1 MKEII
6 LKSCKS
12 TMKQWRILIW
22 VYFIQLAV
30 VLFLGIQY
38 HDILKDRFSYTLDFR
53 KLILRYDHTIIND
66 FLNTNWPSI
75 TNLFNQLK
83 YLILIWLLISI
94 FLDGGMVFAATQK
107 EKLTT
112 QQVFKKAST
121 YYFSFLK
128 MAIIYLTIAAIWT
141 SLVFFPLALK
151 LEACIRYFSSEK
163 YALWLI
169 ALIII
174 IWIKGMAVL
183 FAWSISSR
191 VIKLEQD
198 VSIFQSLKY
207 GWIVLIHNK
216 TKTILILVLLIFIHL
231 MLLWLYITL
240 ESSTGMTSPLLVF
253 IFFILQQCFVFLRIG
268 LRQSVYTGI
277 ALLHPSK
284 RLE

>member
-1 MKEII
+1 
-6 LKSCKS
+6 
-12 TMKQWRILIW
+12 MKQWRILIW

-38 HDILKDRFSYTLDFR
+38 HDILKDRFSYTLDFS
-53 KLILRYDHTIIND
+53 KLILHYDHTIIND
-66 FLNTNWPSI
+66 FLNTNWQSI

-83 YLILIWLLISI
+83 YLILIWLLLSI
-94 FLDGGMVFAATQK
+94 FLDGWLVFAATQK
-107 EKLTT
+107 EQLTVK
-112 QQVFKKAST
+112 QVYKKAST

-141 SLVFFPLALK
+141 SLVFFPLAIK

-174 IWIKGMAVL
+174 IWIKGMAIL

-191 VIKLEQD
+191 VIKLDQD
-198 VSIFQSLKY
+198 VSIIQSLKY
-207 GWIVLIHNK
+207 GWNLLIKNK

-240 ESSTGMTSPLLVF
+240 ESSSGMTSPLLVF

-268 LRQSVYTGI
+268 LRQSVYSGI

>member
-1 MKEII
+1 
-6 LKSCKS
+6 
-12 TMKQWRILIW
+12 MKQWRILIW

-30 VLFLGIQY
+30 VIFLGLQY
-38 HDILKDRFSYTLDFR
+38 HDILKDRFSYSLDFR
-53 KLILRYDHTIIND
+53 KLILHYDHTIIND
-66 FLNTNWPSI
+66 FLNTHWQSI

-94 FLDGGMVFAATQK
+94 FLDGGLVFAATQK

-112 QQVFKKAST
+112 KQVVKKAST

-141 SLVFFPLALK
+141 SLVFLPLASN

-169 ALIII
+169 AFIII
-174 IWIKGMAVL
+174 IWIKGMAIL

-191 VIKLEQD
+191 IIKLEQD
-198 VSIFQSLKY
+198 VSIFQSLKS
-207 GWIVLIHNK
+207 GSIVLINNK

-231 MLLWLYITL
+231 MLLYVYLTL
-240 ESSTGMTSPLLVF
+240 ESSSGMTSPLLVF
-253 IFFILQQCFVFLRIG
+253 IFFILQQCFVFVRIG

-284 RLE
+284 R

>member
-1 MKEII
+1 MIELI
-6 LKSCKS
+6 LKSINRA
-12 TMKQWRILIW
+12 MKQWRILIW

-30 VLFLGIQY
+30 ALFLGIQY
-38 HDILKDRFSYTLDFR
+38 HDILQDRFSYSLDFR
-53 KLILRYDHTIIND
+53 KLILHYDHTIIND
-66 FLNTNWPSI
+66 FLNTHWPSI

-107 EKLTT
+107 EQLTVK
-112 QQVFKKAST
+112 QVYNKAST
-121 YYFSFLK
+121 YYFFFLK

-191 VIKLEQD
+191 VIKLDQD

-207 GWIVLIHNK
+207 GWNILIKNK
-216 TKTILILVLLIFIHL
+216 TKTILILVLLIFIHF

-240 ESSTGMTSPLLVF
+240 ESSSGMTSPLLVF